1 MASTTDYDHQLPQEV
16 VALFGDSMRIAYIST
31 LRPDGG
37 PAVVPV
43 GMMIHDNKLRISSRT
58 ATKKI
63 RNLQR
68 DPRLSVCVTDPD
80 NLDFFLMINGTA
92 DLAEDSDRVFVDW
105 MARTHMGRDQY
116 PFEPRSVARTI
127 VTIRPELVVVRTRDA
142 EQAGRTRT
150 VRV

>member
-1 MASTTDYDHQLPQEV
+1 MTSKIDYDHQLPQEV
-16 VALFGDSMRIAYIST
+16 VAMFGDSMRIAYIST
-31 LRPDGG
+31 LRPDSG
-37 PAVVPV
+37 PAVVLV

-63 RNLQR
+63 RNLERDQR
-68 DPRLSVCVTDPD
+68 ISVCVTDPD
-80 NLDFFLMINGTA
+80 NLDYFLMINGTA
-92 DLAEDSDRVFVDW
+92 DLAEDIDRAFVDW

-150 VRV
+150 VYV